1 MWRLIRIGL
10 LLALLLVAATFLIPQ
25 FGVACDPPCA
35 PWMVDRQT
43 LRSQIQLYSIQHD
56 GQYPPAETFSVC
68 LLFPT
73 TKDHRISKIDTP
85 TPFGPYLTSIPV
97 DPYTGLSTIDVVEG
111 SQGLGDLSHGWHFN
125 RLTAEIDLDL
135 LPTSETQYTD
145 RN

>member
-10 LLALLLVAATFLIPQ
+10 LLALLMVAATLLITG
-25 FGVACDPPCA
+25 FGVAYDPPCDR
-35 PWMVDRQT
+35 WMVDRQT

-56 GQYPPAETFSVC
+56 GQYPPAETFSAC

-73 TKDHRISKIDTP
+73 TKDHRISKTDTP
-85 TPFGPYLTSIPV
+85 STYGPYLKSIPV
-97 DPYTGLSTIDVVEG
+97 NPFNGLSTIDVVEG

-125 RLTAEIDLDL
+125 SLTARIDLDL
-135 LPTSETQYTD
+135 LPTSETEFTN